1 MQFQKGRNLKLKS
14 LTKYYTGLKEHY
26 VHRTVQYWYNWCTV
40 RVQCIYGVSGI
51 CRRQLCVWCKFL
63 NFGLCVHM
71 ACAYARPLFKYN
83 NILLFIIKI
92 QNQDLM
98 ILLPKV
104 LYGILTNKNS
114 STKEQEEW
122 SHCRN
127 LRCEIYSIYY
137 HGVFSKI
144 IIAIN
149 KPSLLAIILALLPG
163 CLLWQFVFLFM
174 C

>member
-1 MQFQKGRNLKLKS
+1 
-14 LTKYYTGLKEHY
+14 
-26 VHRTVQYWYNWCTV
+26 
-40 RVQCIYGVSGI
+40 
-51 CRRQLCVWCKFL
+51 
-63 NFGLCVHM
+63 
-71 ACAYARPLFKYN
+71 
-83 NILLFIIKI
+83 
-92 QNQDLM
+92 M

-149 KPSLLAIILALLPG
+149 KPSLLAIIFLALLPG
-163 CLLWQFVFLFM
+163 CLLWQFFMFLFM